1 MLRPDRTTS
10 FFVVRTQPAPSN
22 QLPVGDNRLSIG
34 MPTYGNLPQLFR
46 PADDIC
52 AAPRMVLS
60 DWLTAHEFFLFPLL
74 NAFKLARRA
83 RMSIDVALNETDEIG
98 RRLSGGA
105 A

>member
-10 FFVVRTQPAPSN
+10 FFVVRTQPASSN
-22 QLPVGDNRLSIG
+22 QIPAHDNRLSVG
-34 MPTYGNLPQLFR
+34 MPMYGNLPQKFR
-46 PADDIC
+46 TADDIC

-60 DWLTAHEFFLFPLL
+60 DWLTARDAFLFPLID
-74 NAFKLARRA
+74 AFKLARRA
-83 RMSIDVALNETDEIG
+83 RLSIDVALNETVEIG